1 MDDWTNRETVIDFC
15 KGLSSEVREDY
26 PFHDQ
31 NWTVLRHWGNTKGF
45 AFLYEREG
53 HVWVNVKCSPEWL
66 LFWRD
71 TYAAVRPAY
80 HMNKSHWNTIVLDG
94 TVPPEDIQTMLLE
107 SWQLTKPKEKRRD
120 PPC

>member
-1 MDDWTNRETVIDFC
+1 MCGRTIPFTIRTGRFCGTGET
-15 KGLSSEVREDY
+15 
-26 PFHDQ
+26 
-31 NWTVLRHWGNTKGF
+31 NTKGF